1 MFASDLKRKA
11 AHSLW
16 YRKYVGPTQ
25 EEKKKNET
33 LNVACVVLFV
43 HVDIAV
49 PKLAREEKKYEAEKK
64 SASFG
69 IASRNIITQT
79 KCAVWRVKREKNE

>member
-16 YRKYVGPTQ
+16 YRKYVGPTR

-33 LNVACVVLFV
+33 FNVACVVLFV

-49 PKLAREEKKYEAEKK
+49 PKLAREEKNTKPKRNQRRLELPL
-64 SASFG
+64 G
-69 IASRNIITQT
+69 IS
-79 KCAVWRVKREKNE
+79 